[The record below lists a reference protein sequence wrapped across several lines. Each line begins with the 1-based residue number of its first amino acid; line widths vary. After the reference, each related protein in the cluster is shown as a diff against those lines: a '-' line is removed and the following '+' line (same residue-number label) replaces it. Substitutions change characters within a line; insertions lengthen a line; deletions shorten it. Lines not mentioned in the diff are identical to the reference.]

1 MKKYIKPII
10 EEELI
15 ELEDIITVSANETA
29 DGENGGLIHDA
40 SNWISNK

>member
-15 ELEDIITVSANETA
+15 ETEDIVMASSKSTSEVDATNGVSVG
-29 DGENGGLIHDA
+29 DLF
-40 SNWISNK
+40 S